1 MLGGIFL
8 GGYVDRTK
16 KYKGVTLACIAMT
29 LCTLVFLS
37 SGGSPRSIIIVAL
50 VALGGFIGPVQ
61 PINAELAVEVNLGYS
76 SRLFISA
83 MYLGHISAMSRMY
96 LGYSSLLLISA
107 ISRLYPVH
115 ISSIY
120 LGYISRQVAYPA
132 DENAIEA
139 VQQLCGNLFSALL
152 VPIAEH
158 AQELQITTPGIGPFT
173 PTSLNGATCRDIAEI

>member
-37 SGGSPRSIIIVAL
+37 SGGSPRSTIIVAL

-76 SRLFISA
+76 SRLYISA
-83 MYLGHISAMSRMY
+83 IY
-96 LGYSSLLLISA
+96 LGYISRLCISA
-107 ISRLYPVH
+107 IHLGYIPSTSRPY

>member
-37 SGGSPRSIIIVAL
+37 SGGSPRSTIIVAL

-83 MYLGHISAMSRMY
+83 VSLLFISSIH
-96 LGYSSLLLISA
+96 LGYIPPISRPYISA
-107 ISRLYPVH
+107 I
-115 ISSIY
+115 Y
-120 LGYISRQVAYPA
+120 LGRWRTQ
-132 DENAIEA
+132 
-139 VQQLCGNLFSALL
+139 
-152 VPIAEH
+152 
-158 AQELQITTPGIGPFT
+158 
-173 PTSLNGATCRDIAEI
+173 PTRTR

>member
-1 MLGGIFL
+1 MITSMTPGGHRAGRYLPRRLRRPNKEIQ
-8 GGYVDRTK
+8 GRHTSMHRNDSMHA
-16 KYKGVTLACIAMT
+16 GVPLFWRLAP
-29 LCTLVFLS
+29 LHHHRR
-37 SGGSPRSIIIVAL
+37 PRRPRRFYRPGTADKRR
-50 VALGGFIGPVQ
+50 ARRRG
-61 PINAELAVEVNLGYS
+61 E

-83 MYLGHISAMSRMY
+83 IHLGC
-96 LGYSSLLLISA
+96 ISA
-107 ISRLYPVH
+107 IHLVYPSRLYPAY